1 MSERGCR
8 DLPACRIGILL
19 QLYWNGNSLYDR
31 LPQSFEMNC
40 SLAMHRYDKRRTHS
54 TLSSDRNDRDRSFIA
69 PRPTAER
76 ESGFLEIYVKL
87 FPVRVTE
94 RRGMFPSDDP

>member
-1 MSERGCR
+1 MVVVVPSERCR

-40 SLAMHRYDKRRTHS
+40 SLAMHRYDKRIVGRYS
-54 TLSSDRNDRDRSFIA
+54 TVSSLRVATTEATFIA
-69 PRPTAER
+69 PPTDGSEWLSR
-76 ESGFLEIYVKL
+76 NLCKPIPCTS
-87 FPVRVTE
+87 
-94 RRGMFPSDDP
+94 